1 MTHSI
6 DCGLVPQARRWAGP
20 VATAA
25 ASVSPKIAFAILILF
40 LLVLYSNVAIAYPQL
55 AELRPALVVGMASL
69 FMLIVELAKTRQ
81 SFRLSMPQGILLIAF
96 LGACFVSSFAAFWP
110 RYAFEKTADVAKI
123 VVIYIVI
130 ENTVTSV
137 GQFRTI
143 LTTMV
148 LGGLFPAIGTLH
160 HYAYGIL
167 RQGRATWIGV
177 FANANEDAYSLVIL
191 IPIALALA
199 VESGWWMRLVFG
211 GIIATYL
218 VAIFVTYSRGGLL
231 GLLAVLAFAG
241 WKQKSLMLR
250 GLMMAGF
257 AALPVV
263 VGMYWQRGEGFS
275 DIRRDTTVNQ
285 RIATMRAGIRM
296 FEANPLLGIG
306 PACSLFAY
314 PIYVPPEDHC
324 GCEQQLVVHNTFV
337 QVLSE
342 VGILGF
348 IPFMSFLG
356 ISLLQ
361 VRQMQKG
368 VLGTYNAAIEVALW
382 GFMVCSLSGGF
393 TYTWWPYILIAL
405 AMTAKQISPS
415 GVFEH

>member
-1 MTHSI
+1 MTQSI
-6 DCGLVPQARRWAGP
+6 DCGLVPQARRWARP

-25 ASVSPKIAFAILILF
+25 SSGSPKIAFAILILF
-40 LLVLYSNVAIAYPQL
+40 LLVLYSNVAIAFPQL

-69 FMLIVELAKTRQ
+69 LMLMVELGKTRQ

-96 LGACFVSSFAAFWP
+96 LGACFVSSFTAFWP
-110 RYAFEKTADVAKI
+110 RYAFEETLDVAKI

-137 GQFRTI
+137 GRFRTI

-199 VESGWWMRLVFG
+199 VESGWWMRLVYG
-211 GIIATYL
+211 GVIATYL

-231 GLLAVLAFAG
+231 GMLAVLAFAG

-250 GLMMAGF
+250 GLMLAGL

-263 VGMYWQRGEGFS
+263 VGLYWQRGEGFS
-275 DIRRDTTVNQ
+275 DIRSDTTVNQ

-296 FEANPLLGIG
+296 FEASPLLGIG

-314 PIYVPPEDHC
+314 PIYVSPEENC

-348 IPFMSFLG
+348 VPFMSFLG

-405 AMTAKQISPS
+405 AMTAKQVSPS